1 MQNFAVSE
9 GHNQNSSSFLPL
21 SLSLSLSRADQLVG
35 INGHS
40 LLDSTLE
47 EAVIML
53 ASMPPGPV
61 MLEVVRPDSTE
72 PLNKL
77 LAGITNDVNAT
88 SYSPG

>member
-1 MQNFAVSE
+1 M
-9 GHNQNSSSFLPL
+9 
-21 SLSLSLSRADQLVG
+21 
-35 INGHS
+35 
-40 LLDSTLE
+40 
-47 EAVIML
+47 IML